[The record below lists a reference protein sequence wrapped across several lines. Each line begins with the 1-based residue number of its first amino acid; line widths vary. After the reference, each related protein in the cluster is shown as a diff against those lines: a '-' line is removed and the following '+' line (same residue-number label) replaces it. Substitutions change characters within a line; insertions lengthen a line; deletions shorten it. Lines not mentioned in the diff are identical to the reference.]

1 MKLLQLPFWNFFKEI
16 WEGEFSQLEFGT
28 GEYWVCILLSVC
40 ILAVIGLIGSLIYSG
55 IYGYFDKRSSTKE
68 TLSGE
73 LVDKRYI
80 GEQSL
85 SGVGTAVIP
94 NTSGGVGIGLV
105 STSSHSYE
113 EFLFFVKADK
123 VYKMEVDMKQ
133 FYSKNVGEKVRFEV
147 TTGGLSKDE
156 LDVELVEV

>member
-1 MKLLQLPFWNFFKEI
+1 MKLLQLPLWDFFKEI
-16 WEGEFSQLEFGT
+16 WEEQYKYLEFGT
-28 GEYWVCILLSVC
+28 GEYWICILLSV
-40 ILAVIGLIGSLIYSG
+40 LMLVVIGLIGSLIYTG

-80 GEQSL
+80 SEQYS

-105 STSSHSYE
+105 STSTYSDE
-113 EFLFFVKADK
+113 EFLFFVKVDK
-123 VYKMEVDMKQ
+123 IYKIEVDMQQ
-133 FYSKNVGEKVRFEV
+133 FYGKNVGEKVRFEV
-147 TTGGLSKDE
+147 TIGGLSKDE
-156 LDVELVEV
+156 LDVELVW

>member
-1 MKLLQLPFWNFFKEI
+1 MKLLQLPFWDFFKSLDNYPQYFDKE
-16 WEGEFSQLEFGT
+16 T
-28 GEYWVCILLSVC
+28 YWMYAIVSILILL
-40 ILAVIGLIGSLIYSG
+40 VIGLILWLIYVG
-55 IYGYFDKRSSTKE
+55 IYSYFDCRSSTTE

-80 GEQSL
+80 GEQSS

-105 STSSHSYE
+105 STSSHSDE

-123 VYKMEVDMKQ
+123 VYKMEVDMQQ
-133 FYSKNVGEKVRFEV
+133 FYGKNIGEKVRFEV

-156 LDVELVEV
+156 LGVELVG

>member
-1 MKLLQLPFWNFFKEI
+1 MKLLQLPFWNFFKEL
-16 WEGEFSQLEFGT
+16 WEGEYKYLEFGA
-28 GEYWVCILLSVC
+28 GEYWLCIFLFILILS
-40 ILAVIGLIGSLIYSG
+40 LIGLIVCLIYGG
-55 IYGYFDKRSSTKE
+55 IYDYFDNRSSTKE

-80 GEQSL
+80 GEQSS

-94 NTSGGVGIGLV
+94 NTRGGVGIGLV
-105 STSSHSYE
+105 STNSHSDE

-123 VYKMEVDMKQ
+123 VYKMEVDMQQ
-133 FYSKNVGEKVRFEV
+133 FYDKNVGEKVRFEV

-156 LDVELVEV
+156 LDVELVG

>member
-1 MKLLQLPFWNFFKEI
+1 MKLLQLPFWDFFKNI
-16 WEGEFSQLEFGT
+16 WQGEDKYLEFGT
-28 GEYWVCILLSVC
+28 GEYWICILLSVC
-40 ILAVIGLIGSLIYSG
+40 ILAVIGLIGWLIYRG

-80 GEQSL
+80 GEQYS

-105 STSSHSYE
+105 STSSHRDE

-123 VYKMEVDMKQ
+123 VYKMEVDMQQ
-133 FYSKNVGEKVRFEV
+133 FYGKNVGEKVRFEI

-156 LDVELVEV
+156 LDVQLVG

>member
-1 MKLLQLPFWNFFKEI
+1 MKLLQLPFWNFFKNI
-16 WEGEFSQLEFGT
+16 WQGEFSSLDFGV
-28 GEYWVCILLSVC
+28 GEYWICVLLALLILL
-40 ILAVIGLIGSLIYSG
+40 AAGLLIWIIYSV
-55 IYGYFDKRSSTKE
+55 IYDYFDKRSSTKE

-73 LVDKRYI
+73 LVDKRYM
-80 GEQSL
+80 GEQSS

-105 STSSHSYE
+105 STSSHNDE

-123 VYKMEVDMKQ
+123 VYKIEVDMQQ
-133 FYSKNVGEKVRFEV
+133 FYGKNVGEKVRFEV

-156 LDVELVEV
+156 LDVKLAG

>member
-1 MKLLQLPFWNFFKEI
+1 MKQLQLPFWNFFKELFQGQ
-16 WEGEFSQLEFGT
+16 WKSLDFGV
-28 GEYWVCILLSVC
+28 GEYWVCVLLALLILL
-40 ILAVIGLIGSLIYSG
+40 AAGLIVWIIYLG

-80 GEQSL
+80 EEQSS

-94 NTSGGVGIGLV
+94 NISGGVGIGLV
-105 STSSHSYE
+105 STSSHSDE

-123 VYKMEVDMKQ
+123 VYKMEVDMQQ
-133 FYSKNVGEKVRFEV
+133 FYDKNVGEKVRFEV
-147 TTGGLSKDE
+147 TTGALSKDE
-156 LDVELVEV
+156 LNIELVG